1 MAFKEKLQQIS
12 QTFLSLKTKIV
23 KLQDNFTKQLASKD
37 SALTQKTNQFN
48 ETSRKL
54 ELSFKESKESE
65 NILDQLLKEMKDLES
80 SL

>member
-37 SALTQKTNQFN
+37 QALTNKTNQFN

-54 ELSFKESKESE
+54 ELSAKESKESE

>member
-37 SALTQKTNQFN
+37 SALTKKTNQFN
-48 ETSRKL
+48 ETARKL
-54 ELSFKESKESE
+54 ELSAKESKENE
-65 NILDQLLKEMKDLES
+65 NILDQLLKEMRELEG